1 MNYTE
6 ELKKYLEL
14 EIKVIESL
22 NLEDI
27 NKVMNVLEEARLNNK
42 RIFICGNGGS
52 AATASHFAGDFNKGL
67 SEILD
72 KKYDFE
78 CLSDNVAMMM
88 AVANDTDFSQ
98 IFVRPL
104 ENKMH
109 EGDVFIGISG
119 SGNSENVVKAMDYAK
134 SHGGKTIAI
143 VGYKGGKLKEMADYC
158 IHVAIDDMQISE
170 DVHMIMDHL
179 MMHTLYNYHS
189 NGNNSCNA

>member
-6 ELKKYLEL
+6 DLKKYLEL

-22 NLEDI
+22 NLDDI
-27 NKVMNVLEEARLNNK
+27 NAVMNTLEEARLAHK

-72 KKYDFE
+72 VKYDFE
-78 CLSDNVAMMM
+78 CLSDNVPMMM
-88 AVANDTDFSQ
+88 AVANDYDFSQ
-98 IFVRPL
+98 VFVKPL
-104 ENKMH
+104 ANKLH

-119 SGNSENVVKAMDYAK
+119 SGNSENVVKAMEYAK
-134 SHGGKTIAI
+134 NNGGKTIAI
-143 VGYKGGKLKEMADYC
+143 VGYKGGKLKEMADLS
-158 IHVAIDDMQISE
+158 IHVNIDDMQISE

-179 MMHTLYNYHS
+179 MMHTLYEYHK
-189 NGNNSCNA
+189 NK

>member
-1 MNYTE
+1 MDYKK
-6 ELKKYLEL
+6 ELKDYLEL
-14 EIKVIESL
+14 EIKVIQNL
-22 NLEDI
+22 NLDEI
-27 NKVMNVLEEARLNNK
+27 NDVMNVLEEARLSGH

-78 CLSDNVAMMM
+78 CLNDNIPMMM

-98 IFVRPL
+98 IFIRPL

-143 VGYKGGKLKEMADYC
+143 VGYSGGKLKQMADYS
-158 IHVAIDDMQISE
+158 IHVNIDDMQISE

-179 MMHTLYNYHS
+179 MMHTLYNYHNS
-189 NGNNSCNA
+189 NK